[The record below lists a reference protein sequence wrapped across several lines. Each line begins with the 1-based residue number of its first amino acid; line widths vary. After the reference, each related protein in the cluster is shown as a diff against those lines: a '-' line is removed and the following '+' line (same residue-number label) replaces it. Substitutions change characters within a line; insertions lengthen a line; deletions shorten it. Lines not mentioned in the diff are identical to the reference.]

1 MPKRDLELSVRQL
14 EEIHLC
20 LRDLCWEAKARY
32 AILADITGQLIEVE
46 GQEKQVEPA
55 ILAALAA
62 AELSATKEM
71 ARLLG
76 ESPHFDLLL
85 HEGRKHNLYLSAVG
99 EELVLLALYDHSTPL
114 GMVRLFTRMT
124 AERLERVMQRETVN
138 REAELSTEEQI
149 SEHFAALLSAEMDL
163 SFGKN

>member
-1 MPKRDLELSVRQL
+1 MFKGVLDLSVKQL

-46 GQEKQVEPA
+46 GQEKQVDPTV
-55 ILAALAA
+55 LAALAA
-62 AELSATKEM
+62 AELAATKEM

-85 HEGRKHNLYLSAVG
+85 HEGRKRNLYLSAVG

-124 AERLERVMQRETVN
+124 AERLQRVMRPDTVDP
-138 REAELSTEEQI
+138 EAGDAAEEQI
-149 SEHFAALLSAEMDL
+149 NERFAALLAAEMDL